1 MSGGSGVGGPRP
13 PDGQALPEPVEP
25 TTPVEPA
32 PAELEVTERFERA
45 LEQDRDKER
54 RHDNKAPNVR
64 AADSEEHHL
73 PIPARRRTTPEPP
86 DETRERRTAS
96 ELPDPSRR
104 SAKEQNE
111 LATPTPG
118 GSRAPQREQMKTG
131 LKERGGDA
139 LNDPS
144 MDEPDTDPSQ
154 RPRSSAEEQAH
165 AGRQAVANQ
174 GRDRNR
180 ETAEGASQASAG
192 QLSQERALGERSAP
206 ERVTSK
212 TRNDV
217 TPGREQ
223 RKDIGAKRC
232 GDDVGLERE
241 LQRGNAE
248 HDEPAR
254 TSPYAD
260 AKGREGLRRQQGRGV
275 STSASESRSLG
286 TPPKQPSGER
296 DARTADILEQNESV
310 PEQTSSG
317 RQQDVPVP
325 AQKPERRNSS
335 ITPDNR
341 LADAED
347 APPKRSS
354 VLPAM
359 DPTGGAVS
367 QIANPGGRAPAKH
380 AADDPLDI
388 DIDADEPPVVPGT
401 SAETLAGA
409 SAPQKL
415 GETAHDLSTK
425 ATDQASAVDRAEEV
439 AKLVNKLALR
449 IQRSIPAA
457 GANEVRIVLDHD
469 TLQGTSITINRT
481 SEGIS
486 VTFDTPNQDVR
497 DDVNFMKEKLSE
509 RLVSLTGLPAKIE
522 VMQAQTRPATAAPLD
537 VRITEQA
544 QSPNQQDGQQGEPGD
559 GRSRNRRDPYEET
572 AQDD

>member
-1 MSGGSGVGGPRP
+1 M
-13 PDGQALPEPVEP
+13 PEPVEP

-45 LEQDRDKER
+45 LEQDRDKEQ
-54 RHDNKAPNVR
+54 RHDNKALDGR

-73 PIPARRRTTPEPP
+73 PVPARRRTTPERP

-111 LATPTPG
+111 LATPTRG

-139 LNDPS
+139 HNDPS
-144 MDEPDTDPSQ
+144 MDEPDTDPGQ

-165 AGRQAVANQ
+165 AGRHAVANQ
-174 GRDRNR
+174 GPDRNR
-180 ETAEGASQASAG
+180 ETAESASQASAG
-192 QLSQERALGERSAP
+192 HLSQERALAERSAP
-206 ERVTSK
+206 ERATSK

-217 TPGREQ
+217 TPGGEQ
-223 RKDIGAKRC
+223 RKVIGAKRS
-232 GDDVGLERE
+232 GDDVGLEHE
-241 LQRGNAE
+241 LQRGYAE
-248 HDEPAR
+248 HDEPAQTR
-254 TSPYAD
+254 PYAES
-260 AKGREGLRRQQGRGV
+260 KGREGPRHQQGRGA
-275 STSASESRSLG
+275 STSASESHSPG
-286 TPPKQPSGER
+286 TPPEQASGDR
-296 DARTADILEQNESV
+296 DARTADMPKQSKSL
-310 PEQTSSG
+310 PRQTSSD

-325 AQKPERRNSS
+325 AQKPERRTSS
-335 ITPDNR
+335 IAPGNR
-341 LADAED
+341 LADAGD
-347 APPKRSS
+347 ASPKGSS

-367 QIANPGGRAPAKH
+367 QIANPGVRAPAKH

-388 DIDADEPPVVPGT
+388 DIDADEPPMVPKT
-401 SAETLAGA
+401 SAETLADAG
-409 SAPQKL
+409 APQKL

-425 ATDQASAVDRAEEV
+425 ATSHASAVDRAEEV
-439 AKLVNKLALR
+439 ANLVNKLALR

-457 GANEVRIVLDHD
+457 GADEVRIVLDHD

-481 SEGIS
+481 AEGIS

-497 DDVNFMKEKLSE
+497 DDIDFMKEKLSE

-537 VRITEQA
+537 GRIAEPA
-544 QSPNQQDGQQGEPGD
+544 QSPNQQDGQQGD